1 MYTSEALLDLHERGQ
16 RNLEKL
22 LAHCRPFG
30 ADELNRSLEGFGYPT
45 IRLQLHHEI
54 SAQEYWLSVIH
65 GRMEA
70 EETEHLY
77 PTIESLEAY
86 RTRVA
91 GAVTNYLRGASAA
104 ELSTAR
110 RMMTWGGGERSLA
123 PAHVFL
129 RTLTHLYHHQG
140 QVVAMCRLLGRPASG
155 LDFPLG

>member
-1 MYTSEALLDLHERGQ
+1 MHTPEALLDLHERSQ

-30 ADELNRSLEGFGYPT
+30 VDEVNRSLEGFGYPT

-54 SAQEYWLSVIH
+54 SAQEYWLSVLR
-65 GRMEA
+65 GRMFA

-91 GAVTNYLRGASAA
+91 DATTDYLRGASAA
-104 ELSTAR
+104 ELNTAR
-110 RMMTWGGGERSLA
+110 PMTTWGGGERSLM
-123 PAHVFL
+123 PAHVIL

-140 QVVAMCRLLGRPASG
+140 QVVAMCRLLGKPASG
-155 LDFPLG
+155 LDFPLL